1 MRLTSL
7 KEAEKALL
15 FLQLEADMDA
25 ENFKEFQTIEPSHLT
40 KGKIT
45 AMGKLGGQWKRNSN
59 ALIKKI
65 RTTMKKTNE
74 WDRIDY
80 FGKERTWIFG

>member
-1 MRLTSL
+1 MRLVSE
-7 KEAEKALL
+7 KESSKVLL
-15 FLQLEADMDA
+15 FLQLEAEIDA

-45 AMGKLGGQWKRNSN
+45 AMGKLGGQWKRSSD
-59 ALIKKI
+59 ALMKKI
-65 RTTMKKTNE
+65 KTTMKKTNE

-80 FGKERTWIFG
+80 FGKERTWIT